1 MIAGFKSI
9 EIKKHATKPPATKVR
24 KNNGL
29 VDLIH
34 HSTKTKHSTENTS
47 VLVFTMVPSIPYH
60 CTKSYPLFLDENHWL
75 DDESNH
81 SITQNWL
88 IKSLEIN
95 EIGFLN
101 GVQ

>member
-1 MIAGFKSI
+1 
-9 EIKKHATKPPATKVR
+9 
-24 KNNGL
+24 
-29 VDLIH
+29 
-34 HSTKTKHSTENTS
+34 
-47 VLVFTMVPSIPYH
+47 MVPSIPYH